1 MLRREFLKGAALM
14 SAAGMAAPM
23 MANAAVSTSSELSAV
38 AGRRRFVLAQTYDV
52 KPPVGSEGKVNLWIP
67 LPENTE
73 FQKLNHLD
81 VKGNHDDA
89 YVTMEN
95 NYGAK
100 ALLVTWADSN
110 KPMKLDVAL
119 DISTED
125 WEPMASGAL
134 ALYRTPSKI
143 EYPAE
148 VQRYLAPTAHIP
160 TDGIVKAT
168 ADKIVGSETDPLKKA
183 HKIYLWVSENM
194 ERDDS
199 VIGCGQ
205 GDVRAILESGKLGGK
220 CTDINSVFVALARAV
235 GLPAREM
242 FGLRLGQGIKMGK
255 YSSAFGSA
263 DANGVAKE
271 TGGQHCRAMFFLAGF
286 GWVPVDPA
294 DVTKM
299 RLKEHMKHSDA
310 DVQAVNQYLFGN
322 WEMNWVGFNY
332 ARDFELSPA
341 PEQGAMNNFGYP
353 YAEVDGDPLNYYDA
367 KAFAYDYRSTEQ
379 R

>member
-1 MLRREFLKGAALM
+1 MLRREFLKGAAVM
-14 SAAGMAAPM
+14 SAAGMVTPV
-23 MANAAVSTSSELSAV
+23 MASAV
-38 AGRRRFVLAQTYDV
+38 TSGAAKQDTVAARRRFTLAQAYDV
-52 KPPVGSEGKVNLWIP
+52 KPPLGSAGKVNLWIP
-67 LPENTE
+67 LPEDTV
-73 FQKLNHLD
+73 FQKLNHMD

-89 YVTMEN
+89 YITVEN

-100 ALLVTWADSN
+100 ALLVTWNKSD
-110 KPMKLDVAL
+110 KPMTVNVEL

-134 ALYRTPSKI
+134 DLYRTPSNI
-143 EYPAE
+143 AYPTE
-148 VQRYLAPTAHIP
+148 VQRFLQATAHIP
-160 TDGIVKAT
+160 TDGIVKKT
-168 ADKIVGSETDPLKKA
+168 ADKIVGDETNPLKKA

-194 ERDDS
+194 ERDNS
-199 VIGCGQ
+199 VVGCGQ
-205 GDVRAILESGKLGGK
+205 GDVRAILESGKLAGK
-220 CTDINSVFVALARAV
+220 CTDTNSVFVALARAA

-242 FGLRLGQGIKMGK
+242 FGIRLGQAIKMGQ

-263 DANGVAKE
+263 KDGVASE

-294 DVTKM
+294 DVSKM
-299 RLKEHMKHSDA
+299 RLAEKAKHTDA
-310 DVQAVNQYLFGN
+310 NVQAVNKYLFGN

-332 ARDFELSPA
+332 ARDFELAPA
-341 PEQGAMNNFGYP
+341 AAQGQMNNFGYP
-353 YAEVDGDPLNYYDA
+353 YAEVDGDPLNYYDP